1 MADKSKP
8 IEYTEEEVARR
19 RDALAKHMLGTP
31 PRPLK
36 ELLSR
41 NPDKQHKVEKAAK
54 PS

>member
-1 MADKSKP
+1 MPDKSKS
-8 IEYTEEEVARR
+8 IEYTEEEIARR

-36 ELLSR
+36 ESLSR
-41 NPDKQHKVEKAAK
+41 SPDKRHKVEKAVK